1 MPNQKRRDKSAEE
14 FSKSFM
20 VFLGK
25 KEEKAILKYDRSVS
39 SLEKMLTG
47 C

>member
-1 MPNQKRRDKSAEE
+1 MPNQKRRNKSAEE
-14 FSKSFM
+14 FNKSFM

-25 KEEKAILKYDRSVS
+25 KEKAILKYDRSVR